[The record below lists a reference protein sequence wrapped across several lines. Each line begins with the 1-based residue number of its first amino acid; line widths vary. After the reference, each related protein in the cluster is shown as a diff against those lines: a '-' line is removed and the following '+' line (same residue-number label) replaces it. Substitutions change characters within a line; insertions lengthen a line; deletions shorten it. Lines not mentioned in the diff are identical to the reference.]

1 MTNATSRKIALI
13 TGASRGL
20 GRSTALHLAHA
31 GVGVVGT
38 YVAAKDAAESL
49 VEQVQ
54 AAGSKAVVL
63 PLDVADSSSFP
74 AFVEQLQRAL
84 RDGFGRD
91 TIDFLVNNAGTS
103 LHESF
108 AATTEQQFDEVVDV
122 HFKAPF
128 FLTQA
133 LLPVLADGGRI
144 VNVSTGLVRITMA
157 GSAAYAAA
165 KGAVEVLTR
174 YQAQELGGRGI
185 RVNVVAPGAVA
196 TDFSGGMVR
205 DNPQVGEMVRGVTAL
220 GRLAEPDDIGAAVA
234 LLLADGFGWA
244 NGAKIELTGGQ
255 RL

>member
-1 MTNATSRKIALI
+1 MTKATSRKTALI

-20 GRSTALHLAHA
+20 GRSTALHLAAA
-31 GVGVVGT
+31 GVDIVGT

-49 VEQVQ
+49 VEEVQ
-54 AAGSKAVVL
+54 AAGSKAVIL

-74 AFVEQLQRAL
+74 VFVEQLQRTL
-84 RDGFGRD
+84 GHDFGRD
-91 TIDFLVNNAGTS
+91 TIDYLINNAGTS

-108 AATTEQQFDEVVDV
+108 ATTTEAQFDEVVDV
-122 HFKAPF
+122 HLKGPF

-133 LLPVLADGGRI
+133 LLPVIGDGGRI
-144 VNVSTGLVRITMA
+144 VNVSTGLVRITMP

-174 YQAQELGGRGI
+174 YQAQELGSRGI

-196 TDFSGGMVR
+196 TDFSGGTVR
-205 DNPQVGEMVRGVTAL
+205 DNPQVGEMVRDATAL

-244 NGAKIELTGGQ
+244 SGAKIELTGGQ

>member
-1 MTNATSRKIALI
+1 MTSTTSRKTALI

-20 GRSTALHLAHA
+20 GRSTALHLARA
-31 GVGVVGT
+31 GVDVVGT
-38 YVAAKDAAESL
+38 YVAAQDAAESL

-54 AAGSKAVVL
+54 AAGSRAVVL
-63 PLDVADSSSFP
+63 PLDVRDTSSFP
-74 AFVEQLQRAL
+74 AFVPQLERAL
-84 RDGFGRD
+84 HDELGRD
-91 TIDFLVNNAGTS
+91 TIDFLVNNAGTG

-108 AATTEQQFDEVVDV
+108 ATTTEEQFDEVVDV
-122 HFKAPF
+122 HLKAPF

-133 LLPVLADGGRI
+133 LLPLLAAGGRI
-144 VNVSTGLVRITMA
+144 VNVSSGLVRITMP

-174 YQAQELGGRGI
+174 YQAQELGSRGI

-205 DNPQVGEMVRGVTAL
+205 DDPQVGEMVRGVTAL

-244 NGAKIELTGGQ
+244 SGAKIELTGGQ

>member
-1 MTNATSRKIALI
+1 MTSATSRKTALI

-20 GRSTALHLAHA
+20 GRSTALHLARA
-31 GVGVVGT
+31 GVDIVGT
-38 YVAAKDAAESL
+38 FVAAKDAADSL
-49 VEQVQ
+49 IEEVR
-54 AAGSKAVVL
+54 AAGSKAVML

-74 AFVEQLQRAL
+74 AFVEHLQRAL
-84 RDGFGRD
+84 RDELGRER
-91 TIDFLVNNAGTS
+91 IDFLVNNAGTG
-103 LHESF
+103 LHASF
-108 AATTEQQFDEVVDV
+108 AATTEGQFDEVVDV
-122 HFKAPF
+122 HLKGPF

-144 VNVSTGLVRITMA
+144 VNVSSGLVRITMP

-174 YQAQELGGRGI
+174 YQALELGSRGI

-205 DNPQVGEMVRGVTAL
+205 DNPQVGEMVRDVTAL
-220 GRLAEPDDIGAAVA
+220 GRLAVPDDIGAAVA

-244 NGAKIELTGGQ
+244 SGAKIELTGGQ

>member
-1 MTNATSRKIALI
+1 MPFTADSKIALI
-13 TGASRGL
+13 TGGSRGL
-20 GRSTALHLAHA
+20 GRSTALHLARA
-31 GVGVVGT
+31 GVGVVAT
-38 YVAAKDAAESL
+38 YVEAKDAAASL
-49 VEQVQ
+49 VAEVQ

-63 PLDVADSSSFP
+63 PLDVADSASFP
-74 AFVEQLQRAL
+74 AFVEQLRSAV
-84 RDGFGRD
+84 REEFGRD

-108 AATTEQQFDEVVDV
+108 ATTTEKQFDDIVNV
-122 HFKAPF
+122 HLKGPF

-144 VNVSTGLVRITMA
+144 VNISTGLVRITIP

-220 GRLAEPDDIGAAVA
+220 GRLAEPDDIGAAIA

-244 NGAKIELTGGQ
+244 SGAKIELTGGQ

>member
-1 MTNATSRKIALI
+1 MTTATRRKTALI

-20 GRSTALHLAHA
+20 GRSTALHLARA
-31 GVGVVGT
+31 GVYVVGT
-38 YVAAKDAAESL
+38 YVAAKDAADAL
-49 VEQVQ
+49 VGEVE
-54 AAGSKAVVL
+54 AAGGRAVVL
-63 PLDVADSSSFP
+63 PLDVADTSSFP

-84 RDGFGRD
+84 REELGRE
-91 TIDFLVNNAGTS
+91 TIDALVNNAGTS

-108 AATTEQQFDEVVDV
+108 ATTTEEQFDEVVDV
-122 HFKAPF
+122 HLKGPF

-133 LLPVLADGGRI
+133 LLPVLADGGRVI
-144 VNVSTGLVRITMA
+144 NVSSGLVRITMP

-174 YQAQELGGRGI
+174 YQAQELGSRGI

-205 DNPQVGEMVRGVTAL
+205 DNAEVGELVRGATAL
-220 GRLAEPDDIGAAVA
+220 GRLAEPDDIGAAIA

-244 NGAKIELTGGQ
+244 SGAKIELTGGQ

>member
-1 MTNATSRKIALI
+1 MTEATSRKTALI

-20 GRSTALHLAHA
+20 GRSTALHLARA
-31 GVGVVGT
+31 GVDVVGT

-49 VEQVQ
+49 VEEVR
-54 AAGSKAVVL
+54 AAGSKAVML

-84 RDGFGRD
+84 HNEFERD

-108 AATTEQQFDEVVDV
+108 ATTTEQQFDEIVDV
-122 HFKAPF
+122 HLKAPF

-144 VNVSTGLVRITMA
+144 VNISTGLVRITA
-157 GSAAYAAA
+157 PGSAAYAAA

-174 YQAQELGGRGI
+174 YQAQELGSRGI

-196 TDFSGGMVR
+196 TDFSGGTVR

-244 NGAKIELTGGQ
+244 SGAKIELTGGQ

>member
-1 MTNATSRKIALI
+1 MTQATSRKTALI

-20 GRSTALHLAHA
+20 GRSTALHLARA
-31 GVGVVGT
+31 GVDVVGT
-38 YVAAKDAAESL
+38 YVAAKDAADSL
-49 VEQVQ
+49 VEEVQ
-54 AAGSKAVVL
+54 AAGGKAVVL

-84 RDGFGRD
+84 RDELGRD

-108 AATTEQQFDEVVDV
+108 AATTEEQFDEVVDV
-122 HFKAPF
+122 HLKAPF

-133 LLPVLADGGRI
+133 LLPVLVDGGRI
-144 VNVSTGLVRITMA
+144 VNISTGLVRITMP

-174 YQAQELGGRGI
+174 YQAQELGSRGI

-205 DNPQVGEMVRGVTAL
+205 DNPQVGEMVRGATAL
-220 GRLAEPDDIGAAVA
+220 GRLAEPDDIGAAIA

-244 NGAKIELTGGQ
+244 SGAKLVRPGAP

>member
-1 MTNATSRKIALI
+1 MTQDTRRKTALI

-20 GRSTALHLAHA
+20 GRNTALHLARA
-31 GVGVVGT
+31 GVDIVGT
-38 YVAAKDAAESL
+38 YVAAKDAADSL
-49 VEQVQ
+49 VQDVQ

-63 PLDVADSSSFP
+63 PLDVADSASFQ
-74 AFVEQLQRAL
+74 AFVKQLQRAL
-84 RDGFGRD
+84 RDEFGGER
-91 TIDFLVNNAGTS
+91 IDFLVNNAGTS

-108 AATTEQQFDEVVDV
+108 ATTTEAQFDKIVDV
-122 HFKAPF
+122 HLKAPF

-144 VNVSTGLVRITMA
+144 VNISTGLVRITMP

-174 YQAQELGGRGI
+174 YQAQELGSRGI
-185 RVNVVAPGAVA
+185 RVNIVAPGAVA

-205 DNPQVGEMVRGVTAL
+205 DNPQVSEMVRGVTAL

-244 NGAKIELTGGQ
+244 SGAKIELTGGQ

>member
-1 MTNATSRKIALI
+1 MTETTSGKIALI

-20 GRSTALHLAHA
+20 GRSTALHLARA
-31 GVGVVGT
+31 GVDVVGT

-49 VEQVQ
+49 VQEVH

-74 AFVEQLQRAL
+74 AFVEQLQHAL
-84 RDGFGRD
+84 RDELGRD

-108 AATTEQQFDEVVDV
+108 AATTEKQFDEVIDV
-122 HFKAPF
+122 HLKAPF

-144 VNVSTGLVRITMA
+144 VNISTGLVRITA
-157 GSAAYAAA
+157 PGSAAYAAA

-174 YQAQELGGRGI
+174 YQAQELGSRGI

-244 NGAKIELTGGQ
+244 SGAKIELTGGQ